1 VSNGPFPIV
10 MSAPSGGGKTTIARR
25 LLGRRTDVGY
35 SVSCTTRA
43 PRPGEKDGVD
53 YHFLTPAEFE
63 TKVTRGEF
71 AEWAEVHGN
80 RYGTLRSAIREVM
93 DAGRHV
99 MLDIDVQGA
108 RMLTAAFPDAVTIF
122 IIPPSVEVLVTR
134 LLGRKSNESEAS
146 LALRLRNAR
155 AELLEAERY
164 QYVVEN
170 DVLEHAVDQVSRIV
184 DEETMRRER
193 LPALGEE
200 VESVIAHLVEGLK
213 DRGARSEGKERGAR
227 SEGEGVS

>member
-93 DAGRHV
+93 EAGRHV

-122 IIPPSVEVLVTR
+122 IIPPSVEVLVAR
-134 LLGRKSNESEAS
+134 LLGRKSESEEA

-155 AELLEAERY
+155 AELMEAERY
-164 QYVVEN
+164 QYVVVN
-170 DVLEHAVDQVSRIV
+170 DDLERAVQQVDRIV
-184 DEETMRRER
+184 DEESVKRGR

-200 VESVIAHLVEGLK
+200 VESAIAHLVEGLT

>member
-1 VSNGPFPIV
+1 MSGGPFPIV
-10 MSAPSGGGKTTIARR
+10 MSAPSGGGKTTIARM
-25 LLGRRTDVGY
+25 LLARRTDVGY

-43 PRPGEKDGVD
+43 PRPGERDGVD
-53 YHFLTPAEFE
+53 YHFLSRHGFDQKASH
-63 TKVTRGEF
+63 GEF

-93 DAGRHV
+93 ESGKHV

-108 RMLTAAFPDAVTIF
+108 RQVTAAFPESVTIF
-122 IIPPSVEVLVTR
+122 IVPPSVEVLTAR
-134 LLGRKSNESEAS
+134 LLGRKSENEDA

-155 AELLEAERY
+155 SELLEAERY

-170 DVLEHAVDQVSRIV
+170 DDLEHAVQRVSAILDQESLKG
-184 DEETMRRER
+184 ER

-200 VESVIAHLVEGLK
+200 VVGVVARLLEGLK
-213 DRGARSEGKERGAR
+213 DRT
-227 SEGEGVS
+227 

>member
-1 VSNGPFPIV
+1 MSGGPFPIV
-10 MSAPSGGGKTTIARR
+10 MSAPSGGGKTTIAR
-25 LLGRRTDVGY
+25 LLLARRTDVGY

-43 PRPGEKDGVD
+43 PRPGERDGVD
-53 YHFLTPAEFE
+53 YHFLSRHEFDQ
-63 TKVTRGEF
+63 KASHGEF

-93 DAGRHV
+93 DGGKHV

-108 RMLTAAFPDAVTIF
+108 RQVTAAFPESVTIF
-122 IIPPSVEVLVTR
+122 IVPPSVEVLTAR
-134 LLGRKSNESEAS
+134 LLGRKSENEEA

-155 AELLEAERY
+155 SELLEAERY

-170 DVLEHAVDQVSRIV
+170 DDLEHAVQRVNAILDQESLK
-184 DEETMRRER
+184 RER

-200 VESVIAHLVEGLK
+200 VVGVVARLLEGLK
-213 DRGARSEGKERGAR
+213 DRI
-227 SEGEGVS
+227 

>member
-1 VSNGPFPIV
+1 MSGGPFPIV
-10 MSAPSGGGKTTIARR
+10 MSAPSGGGKTTIAR
-25 LLGRRTDVGY
+25 LLLARRTDVGY

-43 PRPGEKDGVD
+43 PRPGERDGVD
-53 YHFLTPAEFE
+53 YHFLSRHEFDQ
-63 TKVTRGEF
+63 KASHGEF

-93 DAGRHV
+93 DRGKHV

-108 RMLTAAFPDAVTIF
+108 RQVTAAFPESVTIF
-122 IIPPSVEVLVTR
+122 IVPPSVEVLTAR
-134 LLGRKSNESEAS
+134 LLGRKSENEEA

-155 AELLEAERY
+155 SELLDAERY

-170 DVLEHAVDQVSRIV
+170 DDLEHAVQRVNAILDQESLK
-184 DEETMRRER
+184 RER

-200 VESVIAHLVEGLK
+200 VVGVVARLLEGLK
-213 DRGARSEGKERGAR
+213 DRI
-227 SEGEGVS
+227 

>member
-1 VSNGPFPIV
+1 MSVGPFPIV

-25 LLGRRTDVGY
+25 LLDRRTDVGY

-43 PRPGEKDGVD
+43 PRPGEQDGVD
-53 YHFLTPAEFE
+53 YHFLSPAEFE
-63 TKVTRGEF
+63 AKVTQGEF

-93 DAGRHV
+93 EAGRHV

-108 RMLTAAFPDAVTIF
+108 RMLTAAFPEAVTIF
-122 IIPPSVEVLVTR
+122 IIPPSVEVLVAR
-134 LLGRKSNESEAS
+134 LLGRKSESEEA

-155 AELLEAERY
+155 AELMEAERY
-164 QYVVEN
+164 QYVVVN
-170 DVLEHAVDQVSRIV
+170 DDLEHAVRQVDRIV
-184 DEETMRRER
+184 DEESVKRER

-200 VESVIAHLVEGLK
+200 VESVIAHLVEGLT
-213 DRGARSEGKERGAR
+213 DRGASSEGRQRGAG